1 MQDINTKHPC
11 YNCEKRHEYCHADC
25 EPYVE
30 YNKKLRERENKIRES
45 KREINEFSGYV
56 KGKEWK

>member
-45 KREINEFSGYV
+45 KRERNEFRGYV
-56 KGKEWK
+56 K